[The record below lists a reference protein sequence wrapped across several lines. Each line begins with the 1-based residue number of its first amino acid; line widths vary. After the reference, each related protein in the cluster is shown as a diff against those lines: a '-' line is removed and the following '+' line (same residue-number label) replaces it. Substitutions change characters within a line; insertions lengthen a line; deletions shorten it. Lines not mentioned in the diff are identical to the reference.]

1 MKIKLKNSIS
11 KTADLLIVPVFKE
24 DLKKTPAN
32 FPKSLDQFLSRRQKN
47 KEFKASNLELLSS
60 YDLENMPSQVL
71 LIGLGE
77 KKNLTSKIVMNAAGK
92 AGKFANTNKVEDI
105 ELLLPN
111 ELLPFIQ
118 EFLESMESSTYDMGK
133 LKKKK
138 NRQTGV
144 NTFAIITDSK
154 SLEIST
160 KIKRAEIVSS
170 ASELVKDLVNQPAN
184 IITSTVLA
192 NAAKKVAKDND
203 YKFTLFSDKELKK
216 GGWGGVISVNQGS
229 HNPAYCAVIEYN
241 GGKKGEAPI
250 VIIGKGM
257 VFDSG
262 GYSIKTRSMEVMQQD
277 MAGAATVIG
286 TMSAIKKLGIK
297 KNVIGITPIAE
308 NMINEKAYRPSDII
322 TMLSGDTV
330 EVTNTDAEG
339 RLILADAI
347 HYSLKYKPKNIIT
360 IATLTGA
367 VGAALGPLYCG
378 IMGND
383 DDVRSKI
390 QTSGDETDDLAWPL
404 PVPKEYCDKMKSR
417 YADIK
422 NHDLGSAMYAGT
434 PKAAGFLQHFV
445 GGNKWCHIDI
455 GGTAFTEDPKHYQTT
470 GATAHGLR
478 LLIQFVEKHA

>member
-11 KTADLLIVPVFKE
+11 KTSDLLIVPVFKE
-24 DLKKTPAN
+24 DLKKTNIFPKVLAN
-32 FPKSLDQFLSRRQKN
+32 FLDKRQKN
-47 KEFKASNLELLSS
+47 KDFTGSYLETLST
-60 YDLENMPSQVL
+60 YDLDEMPRQVL
-71 LIGLGE
+71 FVGLGS
-77 KKNLTSKIVMNAAGK
+77 KKDLNAKVAMNAFGK
-92 AGKFANTNKVEDI
+92 SGKFANAHKRENI
-105 ELLLPN
+105 EVILTK
-111 ELLPFIQ
+111 ELEPILQ
-118 EFLESMESSTYDMGK
+118 EILESISSSVYDLGK
-133 LKKKK
+133 LKKKRK
-138 NRQTGV
+138 SHSSIKSLG
-144 NTFAIITDSK
+144 IITNAKNLSE
-154 SLEIST
+154 S
-160 KIKRAEIVSS
+160 IKRAEIVSS

-192 NAAKKVAKDND
+192 NTAKKVAKDNG
-203 YKFTLFSDKELKK
+203 YKVTILSDKELKK
-216 GGWGGVISVNQGS
+216 GGWGGVLSVNQGS
-229 HNPAYCAVIEYN
+229 KNPAYCAIIEYN
-241 GGKKGEAPI
+241 GGKKGDAPI
-250 VIIGKGM
+250 VLIGKGM
-257 VFDSG
+257 VFDAG

-286 TMSAIKKLGIK
+286 TMSAIKKLGVK

-308 NMINEKAYRPSDII
+308 NMINENAYRPSDII

-347 HYSLKYKPKNIIT
+347 HHSLKFKPKSIVT

-383 DDVRSKI
+383 DATRDKI
-390 QTSGDETDDLAWPL
+390 QKSGEETDDLAWPL

-445 GGNKWCHIDI
+445 GDNKWCHIDI
-455 GGTAFTEDPKHYQTT
+455 GGTAFTEDPKHYQTP

-478 LLIQFVEKHA
+478 LLIKYVEKHA